1 MIEKTQQ
8 RGAAAEFGS
17 PLEAYVRLMFTQM
30 LAAMARTLRNDNL
43 TLPQLAAL
51 HLVAARGQM
60 RIGALA
66 TELLLPMPAASRMIS
81 DMVERGL
88 LLRQEDETDRR
99 AKTVRVSPDGYE
111 LIELI
116 SHQRAVEASAA
127 VIDEAVG
134 PVHER
139 YMLMFADIVRS
150 GLDKAPRKDPPEK

>member
-1 MIEKTQQ
+1 MIEKKQQ
-8 RGAAAEFGS
+8 RAAAEFGS

-51 HLVAARGQM
+51 HLIAARGQM
-60 RIGALA
+60 RIGELA

-81 DMVERGL
+81 DMVRRGL
-88 LLRQEDETDRR
+88 LLREEDATDRR
-99 AKTVRVSPDGYE
+99 AKTVRVSAGGYE

-134 PVHER
+134 PVHQR
-139 YMLMFADIVRS
+139 YMMMFADLVRS
-150 GLDKAPRKDPPEK
+150 GYDKVPPEDAPDK